1 MPFTAQQHTTPESF
15 IWRAHVGLGPLTLFR
30 VLDSFVPGSG
40 VMDVCLFGRARI
52 VHSEDENTARSSA
65 GRAALDAAAYAPPI
79 LLSHPGLRCAARS
92 DELIVCTWD
101 VPHERPEVH
110 IRIDH
115 QGAVRSVS
123 ALRWGKMGT
132 KDYQYIPCG
141 GDVFAERRFGDYLLP
156 SSLSVGWW
164 WGTPRFKP
172 FFRAELDD
180 VVPALRTEALL

>member
-79 LLSHPGLRCAARS
+79 LVSHPGLRCAARS
-92 DELIVCTWD
+92 DELIVCRWD
-101 VPHERPEVH
+101 VPPERPEVH

-132 KDYQYIPCG
+132 KDYQYIPYG
-141 GDVFAERRFGDYLLP
+141 GDVFAERRCGDYQLP
-156 SSLSVGWW
+156 SGLTTGWW
-164 WGTPRFKP
+164 
-172 FFRAELDD
+172 
-180 VVPALRTEALL
+180 